1 MFGSTIIEIGG
12 RIVQNAGAF
21 QLLTPHG
28 AQFELGGRSIQRM
41 EKLKKHAVGPQV
53 ASECF

>member
-21 QLLTPHG
+21 QLLIG
-28 AQFELGGRSIQRM
+28 
-41 EKLKKHAVGPQV
+41 
-53 ASECF
+53 SERGFSKQYHMGHNLN